1 MTENKM
7 LVNTNQM
14 VAILLDVLGIILVL
28 VGASVARAHSGQ
40 GVGLGIFWLGFVLL
54 IVALILFIWNMMKPT
69 MMKPKM

>member
-7 LVNTNQM
+7 LASTNQM

-54 IVALILFIWNMMKPT
+54 IVALILFIWNMMKPN

>member
-54 IVALILFIWNMMKPT
+54 IVALILFIWNMMKPN

>member
-7 LVNTNQM
+7 LANTNQM

-54 IVALILFIWNMMKPT
+54 IAALILFIWNMMKPN

>member
-7 LVNTNQM
+7 LANTNQM

-28 VGASVARAHSGQ
+28 VGASIARAHSGQ
-40 GVGLGIFWLGFVLL
+40 GVGLGIFWIGFVLL
-54 IVALILFIWNMMKPT
+54 IVALILFIWNIMKPN